1 MEIEGVNEAT
11 ARTHMT
17 QGDHRRAT
25 NYQYYT
31 RQVWGLAKNF
41 HIAVDTTLGD
51 DYALQTILGALQVLK
66 NRTEKA
72 KA

>member
-1 MEIEGVNEAT
+1 MWKF
-11 ARTHMT
+11 
-17 QGDHRRAT
+17 
-25 NYQYYT
+25 YT
-31 RQVWGLAKNF
+31 RQVWGRAKNF

-51 DYALQTILGALQVLK
+51 DYALQTILGALQALK